1 MLQPNI
7 PVNGRMYFDLKTTA
21 SILNRSPRTLRR
33 EMDRRLI
40 KYLDYGRDKLFLPED
55 IDDYVERKTVR
66 TKKFLK
72 RATTEAK

>member
-21 SILNRSPRTLRR
+21 SILNKSPRTLRR

>member
-7 PVNGRMYFDLKTTA
+7 QVNGRMYFDLETTA
-21 SILNRSPRTLRR
+21 IILKRSTRTLRR

-40 KYLDYGRDKLFLPED
+40 KYLDYGREKLFLPED

>member
-1 MLQPNI
+1 
-7 PVNGRMYFDLKTTA
+7 MYFNFSTTA
-21 SILNRSPRTLRR
+21 KILNRSKRTLRR
-33 EMDRRLI
+33 EMERRLI

-55 IDDYVERKTVR
+55 LNDYIERKTVH

>member
-1 MLQPNI
+1 MIQPNI

-21 SILNRSPRTLRR
+21 DILNRSRRTLRR

-40 KYLDYGRDKLFLPED
+40 KYLDYGRKKLFLPED

>member
-1 MLQPNI
+1 MQQPNI

-21 SILNRSPRTLRR
+21 NILNRSPRTLRR

-40 KYLDYGRDKLFLPED
+40 KYLDYGREKLFLPED

>member
-1 MLQPNI
+1 MMQPNI
-7 PVNGRMYFDLKTTA
+7 RVNGRMYFDLKTTA
-21 SILNRSPRTLRR
+21 NILNRSPRTLRR

-40 KYLDYGRDKLFLPED
+40 KYLDYGREKLFLPED

>member
-40 KYLDYGRDKLFLPED
+40 KYLDYGREKLFLPED

-72 RATTEAK
+72 RATTKVK

>member
-21 SILNRSPRTLRR
+21 TILNRSPRTLRR

-40 KYLDYGRDKLFLPED
+40 KYLDYGREKLFLPED

>member
-40 KYLDYGRDKLFLPED
+40 KYLDYGREKLFLPED

-72 RATTEAK
+72 RATTEVK

>member
-40 KYLDYGRDKLFLPED
+40 KYLDYGREKLFLPED

>member
-1 MLQPNI
+1 
-7 PVNGRMYFDLKTTA
+7 MYFDLKTTA
-21 SILNRSPRTLRR
+21 GILNRSPRTLRR

-40 KYLDYGRDKLFLPED
+40 KYLDYGREKLFLPED
-55 IDDYVERKTVR
+55 IDDYVKRKTVL